1 MTLRHRLVLLVGA
14 TLAPMA
20 VCSVVAAVLLM
31 QQERAVVERDAIG
44 RARSAMSAVDAHLR
58 GTILAL
64 RTLGT
69 SRNLESGDLAAFHA
83 ETQRA
88 LEGDPAW
95 VNITLMAP
103 TRKVLL
109 NAVYAY
115 GRPEPKPAQND
126 SLEATANGTKVAIGN
141 VRSGSVVR
149 NPTVRVNVPVLLKG
163 EAGYVLVAP
172 MNMKQFADVLQAQT
186 LPESWTIALVDR
198 EKQIIAALPQAPTG
212 AAVPDDLR
220 KAIEQRPEGW
230 MRVDAAEATTA
241 YTAHV
246 TSELSGWILAIG
258 VPQNYVDAG
267 ARRSL
272 AVLLAGLLLSLAVGA
287 VLAWR
292 TATATSGNRD

>member
-1 MTLRHRLVLLVGA
+1 MTLRYRLILLVAA

-20 VCSVVAAVLLM
+20 VCAVFAAVLLM

-64 RTLGT
+64 RTLGM
-69 SRNLESGDLAAFHA
+69 SKNLESGNLAAFHA

-103 TRKVLL
+103 TREVLT

-115 GRPEPKPAQND
+115 GRPELPPPQND
-126 SLEATANGTKVAIGN
+126 SLKATANGTKVAIGD
-141 VRSGSVVR
+141 VRSGNVVR
-149 NPTVRVNVPVLLKG
+149 NPTVRVNVPVVVRG

-172 MNMKQFADVLQAQT
+172 MNMKQIAEVLQAQT
-186 LPESWTIALVDR
+186 LPESWTISLVDR
-198 EKQIIAALPQAPTG
+198 EKHVIAALPPVPTG
-212 AAVPDDLR
+212 ADVADGLR
-220 KAIEQRPEGW
+220 KAIAQNPEGW
-230 MRVDAAEATTA
+230 TRIDATEATVA
-241 YTAHV
+241 HTAHV

-258 VPQNYVDAG
+258 VPEGYVETG

-272 AVLLAGLLLSLAVGA
+272 AILLLGLLLSLAVGTIH
-287 VLAWR
+287 AWR
-292 TATATSGNRD
+292 MTLSP